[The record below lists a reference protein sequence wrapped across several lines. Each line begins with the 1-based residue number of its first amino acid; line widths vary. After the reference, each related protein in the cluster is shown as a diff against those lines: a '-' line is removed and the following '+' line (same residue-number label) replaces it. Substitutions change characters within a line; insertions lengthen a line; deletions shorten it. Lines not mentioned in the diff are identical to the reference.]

1 VAIEKAFRELAV
13 RLRRLRD
20 AFEAL
25 QLTAREDTPREGS
38 VVLVDSLAD
47 AVDDCM
53 GWIEEG
59 LALAEDAAKIVAARQ
74 DLVAARLPLA
84 GCQERFHL
92 AQQRFLSDLVSY
104 ERLRELTAFGRRR
117 KGEWQA
123 WVKSMRQGAEQC
135 RQPFDEVSR
144 ELLSCWQ
151 EIADR
156 AAAPPIAVLAA
167 GVGRQFT
174 AADAKDLERTEVA

>member
-1 VAIEKAFRELAV
+1 VAIEKSFRELAV
-13 RLRRLRD
+13 RLRRLHD

-53 GWIEEG
+53 GWIEESLV
-59 LALAEDAAKIVAARQ
+59 LADSAAKAVGARADLAAGNVA
-74 DLVAARLPLA
+74 LA

-117 KGEWQA
+117 TGEWQA
-123 WVKSMRQGAEQC
+123 WVKSMMQGAEQC
-135 RQPFDEVSR
+135 RQPLDEVSR

-156 AAAPPIAVLAA
+156 ATPSISVLANN
-167 GVGRQFT
+167 VGRQ
-174 AADAKDLERTEVA
+174 VA